1 MSTTHCRP
9 PIPPPRSWPIVGNAT
24 FTTTA
29 SSVTMKKPN
38 SETVK
43 VAADSDTSGGLASLP
58 TASTPAVVIVAFLTP
73 HEQAEFDY
81 PLRFYYSSK
90 RMLDVR
96 LA

>member
-1 MSTTHCRP
+1 MTTAGVDAVGSDARP
-9 PIPPPRSWPIVGNAT
+9 PLVSESAATLTVSLLGFFIVT
-24 FTTTA
+24 L
-29 SSVTMKKPN
+29 
-38 SETVK
+38 
-43 VAADSDTSGGLASLP
+43 DASLP